1 MATAKSQILEL
12 VGDDA
17 YPLSKAELITLLEDA
32 DVEPDVLGMAMG
44 IADERFVTRAELE
57 FRLDDALGMPDADPR
72 TDSALV
78 GDPEWPTT
86 DP

>member
-1 MATAKSQILEL
+1 MASAKSQILEL
-12 VGDDA
+12 VAADA

-32 DVEPDVLGMAMG
+32 DVDPDVLGVAMG

-72 TDSALV
+72 TDSAVV
-78 GDPEWPTT
+78 GDAEWPTT